1 MPFWRRKPQD
11 DGSSGSSSA
20 SSIPLPDADPQQ
32 QQQQQP
38 QQQLELELEQPIP
51 PPDFGGS
58 SSSSST
64 DAAAA
69 AAAAEQQ
76 QEAEDRGPTPG
87 EDNPMLQ
94 TSLTKRFKG
103 RFQPM
108 QMPTYDLMMQV
119 GLRQLSSVQS
129 AGAATAAMNTGMALG
144 CPLCADSML
153 CGTADG

>member
-11 DGSSGSSSA
+11 DGSSSSSSA
-20 SSIPLPDADPQQ
+20 SSVPLPDTDL

-38 QQQLELELEQPIP
+38 QQQLELQLEQPIP
-51 PPDFGGS
+51 PPDMGGS
-58 SSSSST
+58 SNSST

-69 AAAAEQQ
+69 AAAAAEQQ
-76 QEAEDRGPTPG
+76 QAAEKGPTPG

-119 GLRQLSSVQS
+119 GFKCPERDTVQVSKAPGQQLQ
-129 AGAATAAMNTGMALG
+129 
-144 CPLCADSML
+144 
-153 CGTADG
+153 